1 MIRRPAAWILL
12 ALLGAAAP
20 AAAQTLVRPAQPS
33 STGLTLSEAVAK
45 ARAHNPDA
53 TVAAAAERAS
63 VQRVAQAR
71 AGYLPRVDAMET
83 WQRGNQPVFA
93 FGSLLAQRLFS
104 QNNFAIE
111 ALNHPDAVGNFRLGL
126 QVEQPLFDPSTPV
139 QIRTAGVARDMA
151 MAGRALVGQELAVA
165 VAGAYGQV
173 LMAAAHRSSAAAAV
187 ASAEA
192 DRERAA
198 NRRDAG
204 LVTDADVLQMDVH
217 LAATRARQIRA
228 EADESVAR
236 AQLNALMGEPLDAV
250 FELELTPATVA
261 AEHDATALEAEALR
275 SRPEVRLAS
284 LREQLAASAVSGA
297 RAAFLP
303 QVSAQAGWE
312 SNGGAW
318 APRSPSWAVGV
329 SARINLFRG
338 FADQA
343 RLAEAKVGVEQQ
355 AAERQKAETAAKLEV
370 RIVTARLAA
379 ARAAE
384 VVGRQ
389 AAAQARE
396 QQRIVR
402 DRYEQGLSDATSLLR
417 AAEAVMAADAQQ
429 TSAQVEVLVTSAAF
443 TRALGRP

>member
-1 MIRRPAAWILL
+1 MIRRPAAWILC

-20 AAAQTLVRPAQPS
+20 LTAQTR
-33 STGLTLSEAVAK
+33 LSLPEAVAK

-53 TVAAAAERAS
+53 AVAEAAERAS
-63 VQRVAQAR
+63 AERVAQAR
-71 AGYLPRVDAMET
+71 AGSLPRVDAMET

-93 FGSLLAQRLFS
+93 FGSLLAQRQFS

-139 QIRTAGVARDMA
+139 QIRTAGVAREMA
-151 MAGRALVGQELAVA
+151 AAGRALVGQELGVA
-165 VAGAYGQV
+165 VAATYGQV
-173 LMAAAHRSSAAAAV
+173 LAAVALRASAASAV

-192 DRERAA
+192 DRERTA

-217 LAATRARQIRA
+217 LAATRARHIRA

-250 FELELTPATVA
+250 FALELTPASA
-261 AEHDATALEAEALR
+261 ATEQDLTALDAEALR
-275 SRPEVRLAS
+275 NRADVRLAT
-284 LREQLAASAVSGA
+284 LREQFAASAVSAA

-343 RLAEAKVGVEQQ
+343 RLAEARVGVEQQ
-355 AAERQKAETAAKLEV
+355 AAERQKAETAARLDV
-370 RIVTARLAA
+370 RVATARLAA

-384 VVGRQ
+384 AVGRQ
-389 AAAQARE
+389 AATQARE

-429 TSAQVEVLVTSAAF
+429 TSAQVEVLVASAAL